1 MNRDE
6 TNQRAVT
13 AGGAETAGAED
24 RVTISPVAY
33 IRTGLREKYG
43 IPRQAGVVPELRG
56 EVVFTP
62 DFRDENCLRDIEG
75 FEYLWLI
82 WGFSGNRKREWSP
95 TVRPPRLGGNRR
107 VGVFASRS
115 PVRPNYLGLS
125 CVRLLEVKKDPEKG
139 MVLVVG
145 GADLM
150 DGTPIYDVKPYVP
163 YSDSKPGARGGFT
176 DSAWPVLQVV
186 IPEELERRI
195 PERLREALRG
205 VLSQDPRSGYQRD
218 DTREHGMR
226 FGEQNIKFKADEGI
240 LTVTSVEDVT
250 GEDR

>member
-1 MNRDE
+1 MSRDE
-6 TNQRAVT
+6 T
-13 AGGAETAGAED
+13 ED

-33 IRTGLREKYG
+33 IRTELREKYG

-75 FEYLWLI
+75 FDYLWLI

-125 CVRLLEVKKDPEKG
+125 CVRLLEVRKDPARGK
-139 MVLVVG
+139 VLIVG

-150 DGTPIYDVKPYVP
+150 DGTPVYDIKPYVP
-163 YSDSKPGARGGFT
+163 YSDAKPEARGGFT
-176 DSAWPVLQVV
+176 EDAWPVLKVAIPEYLERM
-186 IPEELERRI
+186 IPEERRA
-195 PERLREALRG
+195 ALRG
-205 VLSQDPRSGYQRD
+205 VLSQDPRSGYQRM
-218 DTREHGMR
+218 DTREHGIR
-226 FGEQNIKFKADEGI
+226 FGEQNIRFKVEDGI

>member
-1 MNRDE
+1 MSRDE
-6 TNQRAVT
+6 T
-13 AGGAETAGAED
+13 ED

-33 IRTGLREKYG
+33 IRTDLREKYG

-62 DFRDENCLRDIEG
+62 DFRDENCLREIEG
-75 FEYLWLI
+75 FDYLWLI

-115 PVRPNYLGLS
+115 PIRPNYLGLS
-125 CVRLLEVKKDPEKG
+125 CVRLLEVRKDTENGP
-139 MVLVVG
+139 VLIVG

-150 DGTPIYDVKPYVP
+150 DGTPIYDIKPYVP
-163 YSDSKPGARGGFT
+163 YSDSKPEARGGFT
-176 DSAWPVLQVV
+176 ENEWPVLQVEIPDGLEKK
-186 IPEELERRI
+186 IPEEL
-195 PERLREALRG
+195 RESLKG
-205 VLSQDPRSGYQRD
+205 VLSQDPRSGYQRG

-226 FGEQNIKFKADEGI
+226 FGEQNIRFKVEDGI
-240 LTVTSVEDVT
+240 LTVTSVEEVT
-250 GEDR
+250 VESH

>member
-1 MNRDE
+1 MSRDE
-6 TNQRAVT
+6 T
-13 AGGAETAGAED
+13 ED

-33 IRTGLREKYG
+33 IRTELREKYG

-75 FEYLWLI
+75 FDYLWLI

-115 PVRPNYLGLS
+115 PIRPNYLGLS
-125 CVRLLEVKKDPEKG
+125 CVRLLEVRKDTENGP
-139 MVLVVG
+139 VLIVG

-150 DGTPIYDVKPYVP
+150 DGTPIYDIKPYVP
-163 YSDSKPGARGGFT
+163 YSDSKPEARGGFT
-176 DSAWPVLQVV
+176 ENEWPVLQVEIPDGLEKK
-186 IPEELERRI
+186 IPEEL
-195 PERLREALRG
+195 RESLKG
-205 VLSQDPRSGYQRD
+205 VLSQDPRSGYQRG

-226 FGEQNIKFKADEGI
+226 FGEQNIRFKVEDGI
-240 LTVTSVEDVT
+240 LTVTSVEEVT
-250 GEDR
+250 VESH